1 MKNWFSQL
9 GTTRQTLLIAG
20 GVLAVIIAIGASS
33 GGDSNSQSTSA
44 AAADTSPATTN
55 ADVAQT
61 ATTSTK
67 AKPTKPTKPKGDAA
81 VNRNTRRYVS
91 AVNACRLSAA
101 IVRSAAAKGDTDLV
115 DMADLT
121 TTARDTCDGA
131 RSTLPTLD
139 TDHFDDQAAQ
149 AWGGVDEIKSGLN
162 AVLAYIDDP
171 RPSKIIEARNKLDD
185 GESTAADGLR
195 QINERR
201 KVYGLKT
208 LKAAR

>member
-20 GVLAVIIAIGASS
+20 GVLAVVIAIGASS
-33 GGDSNSQSTSA
+33 GGDSDSQRTST
-44 AAADTSPATTN
+44 AAADTGPDTN
-55 ADVAQT
+55 TADVAQT
-61 ATTSTK
+61 ATASTK
-67 AKPTKPTKPKGDAA
+67 ARPAKPKGDAA
-81 VNRNTRRYVS
+81 VNRNSRRSVS
-91 AVNACRLSAA
+91 AVNACRVSAA
-101 IVRSAAAKGDTDLV
+101 IVRSAAARGDTDLV

-121 TTARDTCDGA
+121 TTARDTCDGV
-131 RSTLPTLD
+131 RSNLATLD
-139 TDHFDDQAAQ
+139 TDHFDDQAAE
-149 AWGGVDEIKSGLN
+149 AWAGVDEIKSGLN
-162 AVLAYIDDP
+162 AVLAYIDNP

-201 KVYGLKT
+201 KVYGLKP

>member
-1 MKNWFSQL
+1 MKNWFSRL
-9 GTTRQTLLIAG
+9 GTTRQTMLVAA
-20 GVLAVIIAIGASS
+20 GVLVVVVIVAAGS
-33 GGDSNSQSTSA
+33 GSGSGSQTTSTA
-44 AAADTSPATTN
+44 TADTTTATTST
-55 ADVAQT
+55 DVAQT
-61 ATTSTK
+61 ATTLTK
-67 AKPTKPTKPKGDAA
+67 AKPAKPKGDAA

-91 AVNACRLSAA
+91 AVNACRASAA
-101 IVRSAAAKGDTDLV
+101 IVRSVAAKGDTDLV

-149 AWGGVDEIKSGLN
+149 TWAGVDEIKSGLN
-162 AVLAYIDDP
+162 AVLAYIDNP

-195 QINERR
+195 QINKRR
-201 KVYGLKT
+201 KVYGLKP